1 LRDSFK
7 ALNSSRLA
15 YKEFENCPAPGTKR
29 EIAAMRSPVFGFSPV
44 QKIEENLSIVLCL
57 DFLTFCVMKK
67 HTRYALLIWCCLF
80 ASTLSWS
87 QESETYFESN
97 VGFSINDET
106 GGFPG
111 LSFLWGK
118 RTFQSENRF
127 TDRQFGLAAP
137 SLVTLK
143 IGQGWRNP
151 ETYRTFSYGV
161 RVWPL
166 HGYVQ
171 FGFLNPRC
179 ENRVSERTLRRLQRR
194 GKSRENL
201 LCGEWNISI
210 EVGSALIDE
219 YVDTDF
225 FYDAALASYGIVTFS
240 HRWYLD

>member
-1 LRDSFK
+1 M
-7 ALNSSRLA
+7 N
-15 YKEFENCPAPGTKR
+15 KR
-29 EIAAMRSPVFGFSPV
+29 
-44 QKIEENLSIVLCL
+44 
-57 DFLTFCVMKK
+57 
-67 HTRYALLIWCCLF
+67 TRYALLICCCLF
-80 ASTLSWS
+80 ASTSSWA

-97 VGFSINDET
+97 IGLSLVEGSSLFPGFS
-106 GGFPG
+106 
-111 LSFLWGK
+111 LLWGK
-118 RTFQSENRF
+118 RTFKSESRF
-127 TDRQFGLAAP
+127 IDSQFGLAAP

-151 ETYRTFSYGV
+151 DTYITFSYGV

-171 FGFLNPRC
+171 FGFPNPRC

-210 EVGSALIDE
+210 EVGSALLDE
-219 YVDTDF
+219 YFDTGF
-225 FYDAALASYGIVTFS
+225 LYDAAFWSYGIVTFS